1 MNQLAPIRPAEIADL
16 DALVSLS
23 RRTIPA
29 RYTSFLGAKVVQDYL
44 ASGAVEDFFKES
56 LPRCFVVEE
65 DGGVAGVG
73 AYKGVMVD
81 LMMIDAE
88 HQGRG
93 LGTRL
98 LEHLETLLFEKSAC
112 PASAG
117 NGEQRSAVKLTEG
130 THEKRRKHYTAQE
143 KVAILRRHLVD
154 KEPVSKLCDERAL
167 QPTVFYQDG
176 VLPLAEGVL

>member
-98 LEHLETLLFEKSAC
+98 LEHLETLLFEKSAELTLE
-112 PASAG
+112 SFEH
-117 NGEQRSAVKLTEG
+117 NEQANTFYRNRGWL
-130 THEKRRKHYTAQE
+130 
-143 KVAILRRHLVD
+143 AIDNYHD
-154 KEPVSKLCDERAL
+154 KETGISMIRMVKRKD
-167 QPTVFYQDG
+167 
-176 VLPLAEGVL
+176 

>member
-23 RRTIPA
+23 KRTIRA

-44 ASGAVEDFFKES
+44 ASGAVENFFKES

-88 HQGRG
+88 HQGHG

-98 LEHLETLLFEKSAC
+98 LKHLETLLFEKSAEFTLESFEHNE
-112 PASAG
+112 PAEATVELAAYVALPERITTRRIKSITLTARYG
-117 NGEQRSAVKLTEG
+117 RSGVPS
-130 THEKRRKHYTAQE
+130 RR
-143 KVAILRRHLVD
+143 
-154 KEPVSKLCDERAL
+154 
-167 QPTVFYQDG
+167 
-176 VLPLAEGVL
+176 

>member
-23 RRTIPA
+23 KRTIRA

-44 ASGAVEDFFKES
+44 ASGAVENFFKES

-73 AYKGVMVD
+73 VYKGVMVD

-88 HQGRG
+88 RQGRG

-98 LEHLETLLFEKSAC
+98 LEHLETLLFEKSAELTLERFEH
-112 PASAG
+112 
-117 NGEQRSAVKLTEG
+117 NEQANTFYRNRGWL
-130 THEKRRKHYTAQE
+130 
-143 KVAILRRHLVD
+143 AIDNHHD
-154 KEPVSKLCDERAL
+154 KETGIPMIRMVKRK
-167 QPTVFYQDG
+167 G
-176 VLPLAEGVL
+176 